1 MPQKLNLLIELSATV
16 ASQRLPLRP
25 RGEVRDS
32 LWNTWIRGHSTD
44 AVNHKNGHYVPF
56 GGPEDPELEKFDKPL
71 PFCGCGI
78 GWFSLLLGFVFPV
91 MWYYA
96 AFLYFWKYYDKD
108 PRERSGLGAS
118 AVAALAP
125 PWYGYMGL
133 GIAWTEQF
141 SIFKLSRNERI

>member
-1 MPQKLNLLIELSATV
+1 MD
-16 ASQRLPLRP
+16 QR
-25 RGEVRDS
+25 
-32 LWNTWIRGHSTD
+32 HSTD
-44 AVNHKNGHYVPF
+44 ALNHKNGHYVPI

-118 AVAALAP
+118 AVAAFVCTVAVLVAVTVIVTKSLLP
-125 PWYGYMGL
+125 
-133 GIAWTEQF
+133 
-141 SIFKLSRNERI
+141 